1 MIDGKINLNNKMSS
15 YIEEK
20 LYSQAFKDGVNY
32 AIEKMFGGG
41 EG

>member
-1 MIDGKINLNNKMSS
+1 MS

-20 LYSQAFKDGVNY
+20 LYSQAFEDGVNY

-41 EG
+41 KMMILPHLH